1 MDRIRVVIAD
11 DVQETRQNIRML
23 LELDPAI
30 EVVGEAANGNQAA
43 DLARKEKPDVILMD
57 INMPEVDG
65 IRATEA
71 VSMECP
77 EVSVIII
84 SVQGEQEYLKRAML
98 AGAQEY
104 LIKPFT
110 ADELTSTIKRV
121 VELAR
126 KRRERQK
133 AQGDA
138 RSHQPRIVTVFS
150 TKGGVGKTLICTN
163 LAVATARLTQEQ
175 VAVVDLDLQFGD
187 VAVMMNI
194 YPKRTIAELM
204 QEQYDID
211 AELLENYLVERHGVK
226 VLAAPNK
233 PELAELVTPEGVGGV
248 LKALLKNHDYVF
260 IDTPP
265 MFSETT
271 LVALD
276 ASDQILLV
284 ATLDLPTV
292 KNIKRGADILNSLGL
307 VPKTKLILN
316 RASGAQSIEPQDV
329 ENVLGMKIEHYLP
342 SEGKLALQSVN
353 RGHPLVLLDPGCAL
367 SRSVYGMVET
377 VTGNTAAA
385 PGRAK
390 KRTAQARSGLWA
402 W

>member
-1 MDRIRVVIAD
+1 MDKIRVVIAD
-11 DVQETRQNIRML
+11 DVQETRQNIRLL
-23 LELDPAI
+23 LELDPAMQ
-30 EVVGEAANGNQAA
+30 VVGEAANGREAVEE
-43 DLARKEKPDVILMD
+43 ARASRPDVVLMD

-65 IRATEA
+65 IRATETIS
-71 VSMECP
+71 VECP

-110 ADELTSTIKRV
+110 ADELASTIKRV

-126 KRRERQK
+126 KRREKQRVQ
-133 AQGDA
+133 AEA

-163 LAVATARLTQEQ
+163 LAVATARQTGEK

-187 VAVMMNI
+187 VAVMMNV

-204 QEQYDID
+204 QEQYEID
-211 AELLENYLVERHGVK
+211 AELLENYLYERHGVK

-233 PELAELVTPEGVGGV
+233 PELAELVVPEGAGRV
-248 LKALLKNHDYVF
+248 LKALAKNHDYVF
-260 IDTPP
+260 VDTPP
-265 MFSETT
+265 MFSDTT

-276 ASDQILLV
+276 ASDQILLI

-292 KNIKRGADILNSLGL
+292 KNIKRGADILKSLGL
-307 VPKTKLILN
+307 LPKTKLVLN
-316 RASGAQSIEPQDV
+316 RASGAQSIEPEDV

-353 RGHPLVLLDPGCAL
+353 RGHPLVLLDPGCPL

-377 VTGNTAAA
+377 VAGNASSSSGRGRKKTAQ
-385 PGRAK
+385 GRA
-390 KRTAQARSGLWA
+390 ALWV